1 MPKILLVEDDKIL
14 SAFVKQFLTARKFTV
29 DTVFDGEDAINWL
42 THQQYDAIIMDWHL
56 GTKNG
61 PDICKEYRASGGC
74 APILMLTQ
82 RGKVADKVHGLEAGA
97 DDYLPKPFDGEELF
111 ARLKSLLRRPAAIR
125 SAEIVIGKLAI
136 NLDTRTVKVADKAI
150 ETSAKEFSILELLA
164 SNQGHLFSGDAI
176 LNKVW
181 ASEADSSVWA
191 VRTHI
196 ARLRSKINDV
206 DPDTASMLK
215 TVYGQGYKIEA

>member
-1 MPKILLVEDDKIL
+1 MPKILLIEDDKIL

-42 THQQYDAIIMDWHL
+42 TNQQYDAVIMDWHL

-61 PDICKEYRASGGC
+61 PDICKEFRAQGGC
-74 APILMLTQ
+74 TPILMLTQ
-82 RGKVADKVHGLEAGA
+82 RSKVADKVHGLEAGA

-111 ARLKSLLRRPAAIR
+111 ARLKSLLRRPAAMR
-125 SAEIVIGKLAI
+125 SAAITIGNLAI
-136 NLDTRTVKVADKAI
+136 NLDTRTVKIGDKTI
-150 ETSAKEFSILELLA
+150 DTSAKEFSILELLV

-181 ASEADSSVWA
+181 ASEAESSVWA

-206 DPDTASMLK
+206 DPDTAAMLK
-215 TVYGQGYKIEA
+215 TVYGQGYKFES